1 MTFSCRKTLL
11 KAAAFLLAVV
21 LLCGAGGGHTITTSA
36 EEKSYKKSL
45 VSGKMIAEGYPYNKP
60 VAKSASAAK
69 SYFNDAVF
77 IGDSRTVDLMI
88 YSDLSNSKALAYCD
102 VGLNISTVFTKKF
115 VGYKGDKITAPAA
128 LKKNSAKYSKV
139 YLMFGLNE
147 LGYGSAE
154 AFINQYKKFVATVRS
169 ANKNAV
175 IYVQS
180 VLPVSKQRDTTSDTF
195 FNARIM
201 KYNKLIREMCREQK
215 LFYIDLYN
223 AFLNTEGYLPA
234 DAASDGIHFG
244 PTYCGKWLSYLQC
257 HTVKL
262 SG

>member
-1 MTFSCRKTLL
+1 MTSTCRKSLI
-11 KAAAFLLAVV
+11 KAAALLLAVV
-21 LLCGAGGGHTITTSA
+21 LVCFAEESHLLFSKAQEKTYKKTTS
-36 EEKSYKKSL
+36 
-45 VSGKMIAEGYPYNKP
+45 SGKMIADGYRYDKP
-60 VAKSASAAK
+60 VTKGSAVGK

-88 YSDLSNSKALAYCD
+88 YSDLSDSKALAYCD

-115 VGYKGDKITAPAA
+115 VGYKGDKITAPSA
-128 LKKNSAKYSKV
+128 LKKNRSKYSKV

-147 LGYGSAE
+147 LGYASAE
-154 AFINQYKKFVATVRS
+154 AFINQYKKFISTVRS

-195 FNARIM
+195 YNARIV
-201 KYNKLIREMCREQK
+201 KYNKLIRKMCREQK
-215 LFYIDLYN
+215 LFYIDLFDS
-223 AFLNTEGYLPA
+223 FLNGEGYLPA
-234 DAASDGIHFG
+234 DAASDGIHFV
-244 PTYCGKWLSYLQC
+244 PAYCDKWLSYLQS

-262 SG
+262 K